1 MKLKVDR
8 RWKKATYTIGIL
20 YVDGVRFCETLED
33 TDRGLKQSETEA
45 AILAK
50 KVYSMTAIPTGT
62 YDVSMNIVSPKYAAI
77 KSWQDFNGGKMPRI
91 LSVKGFEGILIHPGN
106 TALDTYGCILVGDNK
121 KVGQL
126 LNSRKTFEKL
136 YRKMRAAADREEK
149 ITLDII

>member
-1 MKLKVDR
+1 MRLKVDR

-33 TDRGLKQSETEA
+33 TDRGLKQSDTEA

-62 YDVSMNIVSPKYAAI
+62 YDVSLNAVSPKYAAI
-77 KSWQDFNGGKMPRI
+77 ASWENFNGGKMPRV
-91 LSVKGFEGILIHPGN
+91 LGVKGFEGILIHPGN

-126 LNSRKTFEKL
+126 LNSRRTFEKL
-136 YRKMRAAADREEK
+136 YRKMKAAADMNET